1 MFVVTLKSNKIK
13 RAVIILCVALLIVLL
28 TVFGINVLCSGV
40 SKASAVSG
48 KADIVKFISNF
59 GWVTD
64 SEPLEV
70 KKVVIPEE
78 FDDVYENYNKIQLQQ
93 GYDLSKYCGR
103 EVERYTFKVTNY
115 PNYENDD
122 TIRVNVLV
130 YDGNIVGGDVCSVRL
145 DGFMHGFE
153 TVKE

>member
-1 MFVVTLKSNKIK
+1 MFVVTLKSNKIM
-13 RAVIILCVALLIVLL
+13 RAVIILFVALLIVLL
-28 TVFGINVLCSGV
+28 TVFGSNVLCSGV

-59 GWVTD
+59 GWITD

-70 KKVVIPEE
+70 KTVVIPEE

-103 EVERYTFKVTNY
+103 EVERYTFKVKNY
-115 PNYENDD
+115 PNFENDD

-130 YDGNIVGGDVCSVRL
+130 YDGSIIGGDVCSVRL

-153 TVKE
+153 AVKE

>member
-28 TVFGINVLCSGV
+28 TVFGINVLCGGV

-122 TIRVNVLV
+122 TIRINVLV
-130 YDGNIVGGDVCSVRL
+130 YDGNIIGGDVCSVRL

-153 TVKE
+153 KVKE